1 MYVHTRQ
8 SGKRTQAFG
17 VVAAAAMTVGMGAL
31 FTSMNIYAEKM
42 KQNSMELVML
52 PPPPPPPV
60 IEEPKP
66 PKVEV
71 VEDTPAPPTP
81 PPLVAPEIE
90 FVPEEPPVITA
101 PVADPIPIPEPV
113 QVAPS
118 PPVVSRSTPAARRR
132 QTGLSFRFAPRRRVR
147 HDPAQ
152 HLRQRLGP
160 CHLGQR
166 RRLQRLSAPRRC
178 RAEVDPWRALHAGQ
192 DQRRGAGDVRLQHLL
207 RVDAEGRLGRLIRSK
222 QNRRPLG
229 PAVSC
234 S

>member
-118 PPVVSRSTPAARRR
+118 PPVVSRSTPRLLAGAKPDYPSASRRAGESGTT
-132 QTGLSFRFAPRRRVR
+132 QLNICVNASGRVTS
-147 HDPAQ
+147 ASVAGSSGY
-152 HLRQRLGP
+152 QRLDD
-160 CHLGQR
+160 
-166 RRLQRLSAPRRC
+166 A
-178 RAEVDPWRALHAGQ
+178 ALKWI
-192 DQRRGAGDVRLQHLL
+192 RGERFTPGKINGVAQEMCGYSIYYEWTLK
-207 RVDAEGRLGRLIRSK
+207 DA
-222 QNRRPLG
+222 
-229 PAVSC
+229 
-234 S
+234 